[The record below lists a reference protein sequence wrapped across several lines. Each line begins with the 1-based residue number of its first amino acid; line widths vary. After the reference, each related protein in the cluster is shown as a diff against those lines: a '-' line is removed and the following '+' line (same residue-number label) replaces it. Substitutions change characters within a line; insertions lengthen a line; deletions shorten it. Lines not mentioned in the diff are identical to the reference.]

1 MSVRDNLPTGSS
13 RNKIEYLAD
22 CIDNASKE
30 VANLLINP
38 NFTAVSSDMPF
49 RNSMRQYWMNTA
61 IYSSATK
68 VDKGLYMGNTGAIPS
83 PAGWGMEV
91 LPVTYTERSYY
102 SGIVH
107 TAYYF
112 RELVM
117 KDVTGKATFVFEDD
131 YSLRHRVLHYS
142 TFVAPHDET
151 SNGYLNGHYVDDL
164 NKVCH
169 SVYLRCKKLSGK
181 RFGIIRLFDD
191 GSVAAISASKPIP
204 DPANDDES
212 STAWIH
218 DIRLKPGALYAFFIE
233 SDTEGQQYS
242 CIPIETGV
250 FANTSLEDIVPN
262 QVPSPETLNQKREFE
277 ILGEFTRQQIND
289 GVDLDLS
296 MFRFPYGM
304 EKHVL
309 IRNCD
314 SYLCGSESINA
325 KALQTGF
332 RTVRLQDTGFNSS
345 STTTK
350 VYYSETPI
358 NIGYF
363 TSSNYTAP

>member
-1 MSVRDNLPTGSS
+1 
-13 RNKIEYLAD
+13 
-22 CIDNASKE
+22 
-30 VANLLINP
+30 
-38 NFTAVSSDMPF
+38 
-49 RNSMRQYWMNTA
+49 
-61 IYSSATK
+61 
-68 VDKGLYMGNTGAIPS
+68 
-83 PAGWGMEV
+83 
-91 LPVTYTERSYY
+91 
-102 SGIVH
+102 
-107 TAYYF
+107 
-112 RELVM
+112 
-117 KDVTGKATFVFEDD
+117 
-131 YSLRHRVLHYS
+131 
-142 TFVAPHDET
+142 
-151 SNGYLNGHYVDDL
+151 
-164 NKVCH
+164 
-169 SVYLRCKKLSGK
+169 LRCKKLSGK